1 MTKNEKIRFLKNTN
15 EDYFDLLRDLKSD
28 SITELYKINAIQDVI
43 IQNYQTIIKEY
54 EENERKN
61 NDSKCNGIY

>member
-28 SITELYKINAIQDVI
+28 SITELYKMKAIQEVI

-61 NDSKCNGIY
+61 NDSKCNEIY

>member
-1 MTKNEKIRFLKNTN
+1 MTKNGKIRFLKNTN

-61 NDSKCNGIY
+61 NDSKCNEIY

>member
-61 NDSKCNGIY
+61 NYSKYNEIH

>member
-61 NDSKCNGIY
+61 NDSKCNEIY

>member
-28 SITELYKINAIQDVI
+28 SITELYKINAIQNVI

-61 NDSKCNGIY
+61 NDFKRDEIC

>member
-54 EENERKN
+54 EQNERKN
-61 NDSKCNGIY
+61 NDSKCNEIY